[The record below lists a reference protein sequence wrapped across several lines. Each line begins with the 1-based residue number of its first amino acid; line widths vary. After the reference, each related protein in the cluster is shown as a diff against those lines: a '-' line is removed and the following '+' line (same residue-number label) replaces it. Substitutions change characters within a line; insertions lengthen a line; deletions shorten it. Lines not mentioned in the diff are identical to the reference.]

1 MKFSELR
8 VKDILCVNRHV
19 SKRKNFRA
27 KNRNDHIVGIDLR
40 GTAFHD
46 FGYKSF
52 TLTKGSVIFFNQ
64 RDDYNVHI
72 LEDFE
77 NNESLAIH
85 FTTYEPIDDDSFCIN
100 TDSSGELLRILE
112 KAEIKSRQFG
122 LNDCETVSL
131 LYKFCGELA
140 RLSEKPY
147 HRKDGRIDTVRQYI
161 DVHFCEKDCLSECVK
176 LSGVS
181 SRRFSDIFKASVNM
195 TPNRYI
201 VHRKVEYARELLR
214 SGSLSV
220 SEVAEICG
228 FCDVY
233 YFSRVFKAE
242 TGVPPKEW
250 R

>member
-8 VKDILCVNRHV
+8 VKDIHCVNRHV
-19 SKRKNFRA
+19 SKRDQYRA
-27 KNRNDHIVGIDLR
+27 KNRKDHIVGIDIR

-131 LYKFCGELA
+131 LYKFCGALA
-140 RLSEKPY
+140 RLHERPY
-147 HRKDGRIDTVRQYI
+147 SPRDRRIDAVQEYI
-161 DVHFCEKDCLSECVK
+161 NIHFSENDCLSRCVA

-181 SRRFSDIFKASVNM
+181 SRRFNDIFKSNFNV

-201 VHRKVEYARELLR
+201 TLKKIEYARELL
-214 SGSLSV
+214 STGSFSV

-233 YFSRVFKAE
+233 YFSRVFKTV
-242 TGVPPKEW
+242 TGVTPREW
-250 R
+250 K

>member
-140 RLSEKPY
+140 RLSE
-147 HRKDGRIDTVRQYI
+147 
-161 DVHFCEKDCLSECVK
+161 VK
-176 LSGVS
+176 
-181 SRRFSDIFKASVNM
+181 
-195 TPNRYI
+195 
-201 VHRKVEYARELLR
+201 
-214 SGSLSV
+214 
-220 SEVAEICG
+220 AEIKTLEREKSTIEQTIKEQLG
-228 FCDVY
+228 ASSTGEYGIYKVSY
-233 YFSRVFKAE
+233 KNVVSQRVGLKKLQAE
-242 TGVPPKEW
+242 RPDIYATYAVPQSVRKFLFTVKNK
-250 R
+250 